1 MATMISKI
9 KANFKIAPSPST
21 NPIVI
26 SNTSDF
32 AYYYYVNFTHP
43 LLDTGYI
50 CANFFLNIID
60 KTD

>member
-9 KANFKIAPSPST
+9 KANFKIAPTPST
-21 NPIVI
+21 NPIVV

-32 AYYYYVNFTHP
+32 VYYYYVNFTHP

-50 CANFFLNIID
+50 CANFKLNSIPT
-60 KTD
+60 TD